1 MWHSNGP
8 PPGFAGPN
16 DRWHQHNANGGLCIK
31 GGVVVA
37 GEESTR
43 QECANMGG
51 HKTLLIDVGVL
62 GEPAIVQ
69 CEQLLTVGVGRLDE
83 RITNLPPAVMQQ
95 VDAALALSLG
105 LPAGP
110 SVVIRAGDREVG
122 RFSGA
127 LDTAK
132 VLAAIDAAK

>member
-1 MWHSNGP
+1 MVTSVLRGEVFWADLGRAT
-8 PPGFAGPN
+8 GGEQAGRRMALVVQN
-16 DRWHQHNANGGLCIK
+16 DAGNRASPATIVA
-31 GGVVVA
+31 VV
-37 GEESTR
+37 STR
-43 QECANMGG
+43 LPRSQYPFHVWLDA
-51 HKTLLIDVGVL
+51 GVL

-110 SVVIRAGDREVG
+110 V
-122 RFSGA
+122 
-127 LDTAK
+127 
-132 VLAAIDAAK
+132 